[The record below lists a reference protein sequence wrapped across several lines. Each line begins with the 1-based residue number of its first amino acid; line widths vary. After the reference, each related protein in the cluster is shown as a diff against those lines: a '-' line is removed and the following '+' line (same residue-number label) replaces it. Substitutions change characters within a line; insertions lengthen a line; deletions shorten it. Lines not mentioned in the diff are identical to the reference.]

1 MLMFRLDV
9 TMKRLIKTIN
19 FIDSFERQ
27 FIYIRCTFIFK
38 TLQDVF
44 ILKMFSF
51 SKIQNRGP
59 LRQHPWRLPR
69 GLQFLVQQ
77 LVWFTEY
84 GSENT
89 GGSSL
94 TTWNCFQAEH
104 SGEEASKGSLSI
116 AREGLTML

>member
-1 MLMFRLDV
+1 
-9 TMKRLIKTIN
+9 MKRLIKTIN
-19 FIDSFERQ
+19 FIDSESNLTFERQ

-51 SKIQNRGP
+51 SKINRGP
-59 LRQHPWRLPR
+59 LKTASRRLPR

-77 LVWFTEY
+77 PVWFTEY

-116 AREGLTML
+116 VREGLTVL